1 MEDGTHIDE
10 NRFSPHKRGFDF
22 SSNTNATAFASADGT
37 GFNFGSVMPFN
48 KDTPQ
53 LGSAG
58 SSNINPFVFGAF
70 AQENKCKNPA
80 ARMKFQLHRL
90 KTANIEY
97 CFVLL
102 CIIVIEVSNPFF
114 HASM

>member
-1 MEDGTHIDE
+1 MEGGPQIEE
-10 NRFSPHKRGFDF
+10 NSFSLHKRGFDF

-53 LGSAG
+53 SGLAG

-70 AQENKCKNPA
+70 GQESKCKNSA
-80 ARMKFQLHRL
+80 DVLKFLV
-90 KTANIEY
+90 T
-97 CFVLL
+97 
-102 CIIVIEVSNPFF
+102 
-114 HASM
+114 